1 MRTIVYQAFTR
12 LFGNTKVTNLPS
24 GSRGQNGVGKFNDFT
39 DKALAA
45 IKDLGATHLWYTG
58 VIRHARPD
66 TDPPAFVKGKAGS
79 PYAVTDWYD
88 LNDDLAVTPSRRH
101 QEFDELVERTHAAG
115 LEVII
120 DFVPNHVAR
129 TYRGD
134 LGILDD
140 KTQAFSPRNNF
151 YYLPG
156 HDLHLPH
163 GNHGYVEH
171 PAKAT
176 GNDVFSAH
184 PGKDDWYETVKLN
197 YGVDCRHHYRVNHFD
212 PIPDTWPRMRDI
224 LLFWAARGVDGFRC
238 DMAEMVPV
246 EFWAWALPQV
256 KQAFPGT
263 LFIAEIY
270 NPGAYAAYLN
280 LGQFDLLYDKVGL
293 YDAIR
298 AVVEGK
304 GTTGAI
310 EQAFQRGLPVQDR
323 LLNFVENHDEQRVA
337 SPFFAGDP
345 LRGLA
350 AFTVSACLG
359 TGALM
364 VYFGQEVGE
373 PGAGEKGFTGHDGRT
388 SIFDYWGVPEHQKW
402 TNGGRFDGG
411 GLSPAQKTLRAAYQ
425 ALLNRCLTDPVL
437 VKGTTQ
443 FLPSGDRVVKW
454 VREWGGTTVAFEVDL
469 EAGTV
474 AIQSGSQD
482 C

>member
-12 LFGNTKVTNLPS
+12 LFGNLTSLNRPS
-24 GSRGQNGVGKFNDFT
+24 GSRQENGVGKFADFT
-39 DKALAA
+39 VVALAQ
-45 IKDLGATHLWYTG
+45 IKALGATHLWYTG

-66 TDPPAFVKGKAGS
+66 TDPPAFVKGRAGS

-88 LNDDLAVTPSRRH
+88 LNDDLAVEPHHRH
-101 QEFDELVERTHAAG
+101 QEFDELVARTHDAG
-115 LEVII
+115 LKVVI

-134 LGILDD
+134 LGVLDD
-140 KTQAFSPRNNF
+140 RTQAFSPRNNF

-184 PGKDDWYETVKLN
+184 PHKDDWYETVKLN
-197 YGVDCRHHYRVNHFD
+197 YGVDYRHHHRVNHFD

-224 LLFWAARGVDGFRC
+224 LLYWAGRGVDGFRC

-270 NPGAYAAYLN
+270 NPDAYQAYLDI
-280 LGQFDLLYDKVGL
+280 GKFDLLYDKVGL

-298 AVVEGK
+298 SVVEGK
-304 GTTGAI
+304 GTVAAI
-310 EQAFQRGLPVQDR
+310 EAAFHRVEGLQER

-337 SPFFAGDP
+337 SPFFAGDSWK
-345 LRGLA
+345 GLA

-359 TGALM
+359 RGALM

-373 PGAGEKGFTGHDGRT
+373 PGAGVKGFSGEDGRT
-388 SIFDYWGVPEHQKW
+388 TIFDYWGVPEHQKW
-402 TNGGRFDGG
+402 INGGAFDGG
-411 GLSPAQKTLRAAYQ
+411 ELSADQKRLRKAYTE
-425 ALLNRCLTDPVL
+425 LLNRCLTDEVL
-437 VKGTTQ
+437 KKGTTR
-443 FLPSGDRVVKW
+443 FLPSGKDRVVKW
-454 VREWGGTTVAFEVDL
+454 SRELDGRTVEFEVDL
-469 EAGTV
+469 ATGK
-474 AIQSGSQD
+474 ISSRG
-482 C
+482 

>member
-12 LFGNTKVTNLPS
+12 LFGNLKTANQPS
-24 GSRGQNGVGKFNDFT
+24 GSREANGVGKFVDFT
-39 DKALAA
+39 DRALAEIRA
-45 IKDLGATHLWYTG
+45 LGATHLWYTG
-58 VIRHARPD
+58 VVRHARPD
-66 TDPPAFVKGKAGS
+66 TDPPAFVKGRAGS

-88 LNDDLAVTPSRRH
+88 LNDDLAVDPVCRH
-101 QEFDELVERTHAAG
+101 QEFDALVARTHAAG
-115 LEVII
+115 LKVVI

-140 KTQAFSPRNNF
+140 RTQAFSPQNNF

-197 YGVDCRHHYRVNHFD
+197 YGVDYRHHHRVNHFD
-212 PIPDTWPRMRDI
+212 PVPDTWGRMRDV
-224 LLFWAARGVDGFRC
+224 LLFWASRGVDGFRC

-256 KQAFPGT
+256 KAAFPGT

-270 NPGAYAAYLN
+270 NPDAYAAYLDI
-280 LGQFDLLYDKVGL
+280 GKFDLLYDKVGL

-298 AVVEGK
+298 AVVEGRRK
-304 GTTGAI
+304 ADAVAS
-310 EQAFQRGLPVQDR
+310 AFLRGEALQSR

-337 SPFFAGDP
+337 SSFFAGDP
-345 LRGLA
+345 WRGLA

-359 TGALM
+359 RGAVM

-373 PGAGEKGFTGHDGRT
+373 PGAGTKGFSGEDGRT
-388 SIFDYWGVPEHQKW
+388 TIFDYWGVPEHQKW
-402 TNGGRFDGG
+402 MNGGAFDGG
-411 GLSPAQKTLRAAYQ
+411 GLSAPQKDLRRTYSE
-425 ALLNRCLTDPVL
+425 LLHRCASDPVL
-437 VKGTTQ
+437 LNGTTR
-443 FLPSGDRVVKW
+443 FVPSGDDQVVKW
-454 VREWGGTTVAFEVDL
+454 EREWQGQRVGFEVDL
-469 EAGTV
+469 KRGTV
-474 AIQSGSQD
+474 ITES
-482 C
+482 